1 MRVVLK
7 IVKWLL
13 GIAVLAV
20 AGVAIW
26 LYAAPP
32 ALIRVASG
40 YSAKIVCSNVFLARR
55 EADNVLRVDVQAPG
69 HWLLGY
75 MSTDVDREQGTVTA
89 ALLGIFGKSVAVARE
104 GLGCASVPDGDVARA
119 KAVALAAEPQAPR
132 QDALWPEGNRVEP
145 SQSPDLMAVLNDA
158 KLTGAG
164 MRAVVVVHNGRV
176 IAERYA
182 NGFSADTPL
191 LGWSMTKTVT
201 AAIIGTLVKDGKLAA
216 DRKELL
222 EVWKADARK
231 DIGLADLTAM
241 SSGLEFNEDYGDVT
255 DVTRMLY
262 LEPDMA
268 GFAEA
273 KPLTGDVGKVW
284 SYSSGTTLILSR
296 IWQDALGDPVKALAW
311 PRRALFGP
319 LGMTSAVLETDE
331 NGTFVGSSYLYATAR
346 DWARFGQFLLQDG
359 TWNGTE
365 ILPAGF
371 VSWMREEVPASKG
384 EYGKG
389 QLWLRGSDAGVA
401 PGEDPDAGFDLPDDA
416 FWMLGHDGQSVA
428 IIPSRK
434 LVVVRLGL
442 TPSKSGYRAQGLVA
456 ALVKTLE

>member
-1 MRVVLK
+1 MRIVLK

-13 GIAVLAV
+13 GLVVLSV

-40 YSAKIVCSNVFLARR
+40 YSAKIVCSNVFLAGR

-75 MSTDVDREQGTVTA
+75 MSTDVDREQNTVTA
-89 ALLGIFGKSVAVARE
+89 ALLGIFGKGVAVARD
-104 GLGCASVPDGDVARA
+104 GVGCASVPDGDVA
-119 KAVALAAEPQAPR
+119 KVQAVIAPVGPSASR
-132 QDALWPEGNRVEP
+132 QDALWPEGNRVQP
-145 SQSPDLMAVLNDA
+145 SQAPELMTILNDG

-164 MRAVVVVHNGRV
+164 MRAVVVVHNGR
-176 IAERYA
+176 IKAERYA

-201 AAIIGTLVKDGKLAA
+201 AAIIGTLVKDGKLTV
-216 DRKELL
+216 DKKELF
-222 EVWKADARK
+222 EPWKADARK
-231 DIGLADLTAM
+231 DISLADLMAM

-273 KPLTGDVGKVW
+273 KPLAGDVGKLW
-284 SYSSGTTLILSR
+284 SYSSGTTLMLSR
-296 IWQDALGDPVKALAW
+296 IWQDALGEPAKALAW
-311 PRRALFGP
+311 PRTALFAP

-359 TWNGTE
+359 TWNGTQ

-389 QLWLRGSDAGVA
+389 HLWLRGSDAGVA
-401 PGEDPDAGFDLPDDA
+401 PGTDPDAGFDLPEDA

-428 IIPSRK
+428 IIPSKK

-442 TPSKSGYRAQGLVA
+442 TPSKLGYKAQELVE
-456 ALVKTLE
+456 ALAKAVE